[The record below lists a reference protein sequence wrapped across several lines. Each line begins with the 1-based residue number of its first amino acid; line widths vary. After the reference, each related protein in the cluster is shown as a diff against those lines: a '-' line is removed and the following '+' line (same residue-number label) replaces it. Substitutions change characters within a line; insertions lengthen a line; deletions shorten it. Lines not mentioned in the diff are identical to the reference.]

1 MFTLEHII
9 WIVLCII
16 FIIAMMMIAKYK
28 NMNLKKAGLVMS
40 IIALISE
47 ISKIL
52 SNMEESMEGGMHLEP
67 GSLPFHLCSLMIF
80 AVIYIT
86 FAKENKFKKLLI
98 NFTSVMGVLGSF
110 CAIMIPTNGTSFT
123 SVLAYQC
130 FVYHAG
136 LLWFSLYLIVSKNAT
151 FSFKIM
157 LQNMVILLILVIF
170 NLYVNSALSVYDV
183 NFMYLTRPPME
194 NLPILN
200 LDNGWYAYLLSLLLV
215 GLLLTTIFQLP
226 FVLIILNRKNK
237 EIKTE

>member
-52 SNMEESMEGGMHLEP
+52 SNMEESVKGGMHLDP
-67 GSLPFHLCSLMIF
+67 GALPFHLCSLMIF
-80 AVIYIT
+80 VVIYIT

-157 LQNMVILLILVIF
+157 LQNMVMLLILVIF

-200 LDNGWYAYLLSLLLV
+200 LDNGWYAYLCLDKPLYS
-215 GLLLTTIFQLP
+215 
-226 FVLIILNRKNK
+226 NA
-237 EIKTE
+237 

>member
-52 SNMEESMEGGMHLEP
+52 SNMEESVKGGMHLYP
-67 GSLPFHLCSLMIF
+67 GALPFHLCSLMIF
-80 AVIYIT
+80 VVIYIT

-157 LQNMVILLILVIF
+157 LQNMVMLLILVIF

-226 FVLIILNRKNK
+226 FVLININRKNK

>member
-9 WIVLCII
+9 WIILCAI
-16 FIIAMMMIAKYK
+16 FIIAMMIIAKYK
-28 NMNLKKAGLVMS
+28 NLDLKKAGLVMTV
-40 IIALISE
+40 IALISE

-52 SNMEESMEGGMHLEP
+52 SNMEDSIKGGMHLDP

-80 AVIYIT
+80 VVIYIT
-86 FAKENKFKKLLI
+86 FAKENKLKKLLI

-123 SVLAYQC
+123 SILAYQC

-151 FSFKIM
+151 FTFKTM
-157 LQNMVILLILVIF
+157 LQNMLMLLILVIF
-170 NLYVNSALSVYDV
+170 NIYVNSALSVYDV

-200 LDNGWYAYLLSLLLV
+200 LDNGWYMYLLSLLLV

-226 FVLIILNRKNK
+226 FVLININRMPK

>member
-52 SNMEESMEGGMHLEP
+52 SNMEESVKGGMHLDP
-67 GSLPFHLCSLMIF
+67 GALPFHLCSLMIF
-80 AVIYIT
+80 VVIYIT

-157 LQNMVILLILVIF
+157 LQNMVMLLILVIF

-226 FVLIILNRKNK
+226 FVLININRKNK

>member
-9 WIVLCII
+9 WIILCII
-16 FIIAMMMIAKYK
+16 FIIAMMIIAKYK
-28 NMNLKKAGLVMS
+28 NMDLKKAGLVMTT
-40 IIALISE
+40 IALISE

-151 FSFKIM
+151 FSFKTM
-157 LQNMVILLILVIF
+157 LQNMLMLLILVIF
-170 NLYVNSALSVYDV
+170 NIYVNSALSVYDV

-200 LDNGWYAYLLSLLLV
+200 LDNGWYMYLLSLLLV

-226 FVLIILNRKNK
+226 FVLINGKHK

>member
-52 SNMEESMEGGMHLEP
+52 SNMEESVKGGMHLDP
-67 GSLPFHLCSLMIF
+67 GALPFHLCSLMIF
-80 AVIYIT
+80 VVIYIT

-226 FVLIILNRKNK
+226 FVLININRKNK

>member
-52 SNMEESMEGGMHLEP
+52 SNMEESMKGGMHLEP

-123 SVLAYQC
+123 SILAYQC

-151 FSFKIM
+151 FTFKTM
-157 LQNMVILLILVIF
+157 LQNMLMLLILVIF
-170 NLYVNSALSVYDV
+170 NISVNSALSVYDV

-200 LDNGWYAYLLSLLLV
+200 LDNGWYMYLLSLLLV

-226 FVLIILNRKNK
+226 FVLVNINRIHK

>member
-52 SNMEESMEGGMHLEP
+52 SNMEESVKGGMHLDP
-67 GSLPFHLCSLMIF
+67 GALPFHLCSLMIF
-80 AVIYIT
+80 VVIYIT

-123 SVLAYQC
+123 SILAYQC

-151 FSFKIM
+151 FTFKTM
-157 LQNMVILLILVIF
+157 LQNMLMLLILVIF

-226 FVLIILNRKNK
+226 FVLININRKNK

>member
-52 SNMEESMEGGMHLEP
+52 SNMEESVKGGMHLDP
-67 GSLPFHLCSLMIF
+67 GALPFHLCSLMIF
-80 AVIYIT
+80 VVIYIT

-123 SVLAYQC
+123 SILAYQC

-151 FSFKIM
+151 FTFKTM
-157 LQNMVILLILVIF
+157 LQNMLMLLILVIF

-200 LDNGWYAYLLSLLLV
+200 LDNGWYMYLLSLLLV

-226 FVLIILNRKNK
+226 FVLININRKNK

>member
-9 WIVLCII
+9 WIISCII
-16 FIIAMMMIAKYK
+16 FIIAMMIIAKYK
-28 NMNLKKAGLVMS
+28 NMDLKKAGLVMTT
-40 IIALISE
+40 IALISE

-52 SNMEESMEGGMHLEP
+52 SNMEESMEGGMHLDP

-80 AVIYIT
+80 VVIYIT

-123 SVLAYQC
+123 SILAYQC

-151 FSFKIM
+151 FTFKTM
-157 LQNMVILLILVIF
+157 LQNMLMLLILVIF
-170 NLYVNSALSVYDV
+170 NIYVNSALSVYDV

-200 LDNGWYAYLLSLLLV
+200 LDNGWYMYLLSLLLV

-226 FVLIILNRKNK
+226 FVLVNINRIHK

>member
-9 WIVLCII
+9 WIILCTI
-16 FIIAMMMIAKYK
+16 FIIAMMIIAKYK
-28 NMNLKKAGLVMS
+28 NMDLKKAGLVMTT
-40 IIALISE
+40 IALISE

-52 SNMEESMEGGMHLEP
+52 SNMEDSIKGGMHLDP

-80 AVIYIT
+80 VVIYIT

-123 SVLAYQC
+123 SILAYQC

-151 FSFKIM
+151 FTFKTM
-157 LQNMVILLILVIF
+157 LQNMLMLLILVIF
-170 NLYVNSALSVYDV
+170 NIYVNSALSVYDV

-200 LDNGWYAYLLSLLLV
+200 LDNGWYMYLLSLLLV

-226 FVLIILNRKNK
+226 FVLININRMPK

>member
-52 SNMEESMEGGMHLEP
+52 SNMEESVKGGMHLDP
-67 GSLPFHLCSLMIF
+67 GALPFHLCSLMVF
-80 AVIYIT
+80 VVIYIT

-157 LQNMVILLILVIF
+157 LQNMVMLLILVIF

-226 FVLIILNRKNK
+226 FVLININRKNK

>member
-16 FIIAMMMIAKYK
+16 FVIAMMMIAKYK

-52 SNMEESMEGGMHLEP
+52 SNMEESVKGGMHLDP
-67 GSLPFHLCSLMIF
+67 GALPFHLCSLMIF
-80 AVIYIT
+80 VVIYIT

-157 LQNMVILLILVIF
+157 LQNMVMLLILVIF

-226 FVLIILNRKNK
+226 FVLININRKNK

>member
-9 WIVLCII
+9 WIILCII
-16 FIIAMMMIAKYK
+16 FIIAMMIIAKYK

-52 SNMEESMEGGMHLEP
+52 SNMEESVKGGMHLDP
-67 GSLPFHLCSLMIF
+67 GALPFHLCSLMIF
-80 AVIYIT
+80 VVIYIT

-226 FVLIILNRKNK
+226 FVLININRKNK

>member
-28 NMNLKKAGLVMS
+28 NMNFKKAGLVMT

-52 SNMEESMEGGMHLEP
+52 SNMEESMTGGMHLEP

-123 SVLAYQC
+123 SILAYQC

-151 FSFKIM
+151 FTFKTM
-157 LQNMVILLILVIF
+157 LQNMLMLLILVIF
-170 NLYVNSALSVYDV
+170 NIYVNSALSVYDV

-200 LDNGWYAYLLSLLLV
+200 LDNGWYMYLLSLLLV

-226 FVLIILNRKNK
+226 FVLVNINRIHK

>member
-52 SNMEESMEGGMHLEP
+52 SNMEESVKGGMHLDP
-67 GSLPFHLCSLMIF
+67 GALPFHLCSLMIF
-80 AVIYIT
+80 VVIYIT

-123 SVLAYQC
+123 SILAYQC

-226 FVLIILNRKNK
+226 FVLININRKNK

>member
-226 FVLIILNRKNK
+226 FVLININRKNK
-237 EIKTE
+237 EIKT

>member
-9 WIVLCII
+9 WIILCII
-16 FIIAMMMIAKYK
+16 FIIAMMIIAKYK
-28 NMNLKKAGLVMS
+28 NMDLKKAGLVMTT
-40 IIALISE
+40 IALISE

-52 SNMEESMEGGMHLEP
+52 SNMEESMEGGMHLDP
-67 GSLPFHLCSLMIF
+67 GALPFHLCSLMIF
-80 AVIYIT
+80 VVIYIT

-151 FSFKIM
+151 FTFKTM
-157 LQNMVILLILVIF
+157 LQNMLMLLILVIF
-170 NLYVNSALSVYDV
+170 NIYVNSALSVYDV

-200 LDNGWYAYLLSLLLV
+200 LDNGWYMYLLSLLLV

-226 FVLIILNRKNK
+226 FVLVNINRIHK
-237 EIKTE
+237 EIETE

>member
-52 SNMEESMEGGMHLEP
+52 SNMEESVKGGMHLDP
-67 GSLPFHLCSLMIF
+67 GALPFHLCSLMIF
-80 AVIYIT
+80 VVIYIT

-157 LQNMVILLILVIF
+157 LQNIVMLLILVIF

-183 NFMYLTRPPME
+183 NFMYLTRLPME

-200 LDNGWYAYLLSLLLV
+200 LDNGWYMYLLSLLLV

-226 FVLIILNRKNK
+226 FVLININRKNK

>member
-123 SVLAYQC
+123 SILAYQC

-151 FSFKIM
+151 FTFKTM
-157 LQNMVILLILVIF
+157 LQNMLMLLILVIF
-170 NLYVNSALSVYDV
+170 NIYVNSALSVYDV

-226 FVLIILNRKNK
+226 FVLININRKNK

>member
-52 SNMEESMEGGMHLEP
+52 SNMEESVKGGMHLDP
-67 GSLPFHLCSLMIF
+67 GALPFHLCSLMIF
-80 AVIYIT
+80 VVIYIT

-151 FSFKIM
+151 FTFKTM

-226 FVLIILNRKNK
+226 FVLININRKNK

>member
-226 FVLIILNRKNK
+226 FVLININRKNK

>member
-16 FIIAMMMIAKYK
+16 FIIAMMIAEYK
-28 NMNLKKAGLVMS
+28 NMDLKKAGLVMTT
-40 IIALISE
+40 IALISE

-123 SVLAYQC
+123 SILAYQC

-151 FSFKIM
+151 FTFKTM
-157 LQNMVILLILVIF
+157 LQNMLMLLILVIF
-170 NLYVNSALSVYDV
+170 NIYVNSALSVYDV

-200 LDNGWYAYLLSLLLV
+200 LDNGWYMYLLSLLLV

-226 FVLIILNRKNK
+226 FVLVNINRIHK